1 MNKTMTRTVL
11 AAVAAV
17 ALAGAISAQAQLV
30 TKATAQIPF
39 TFSVGSSGFSAG
51 KCEITLPYQ
60 MPHVVLLKCDEARN
74 GVMVLTSPV
83 GGVLPIQQS
92 KLIFNR
98 YGDRYFLS
106 EIWIAGRAYGHRL
119 SRSKVERELAVA
131 QRGSQQIVL
140 ALR

>member
-17 ALAGAISAQAQLV
+17 ALAGAISAQAQLA
-30 TKATAQIPF
+30 TRATAQIPF
-39 TFSVGSSGFSAG
+39 TFSVASTGFSAG
-51 KCEITLPYQ
+51 KCDITLPYQ
-60 MPHVVLLKCDEARN
+60 MPHVVLLKCD
-74 GVMVLTSPV
+74 GVSSGVFAVTSPV

-92 KLIFNR
+92 KLVFNR

-106 EIWIAGRAYGHRL
+106 EIRIAGQAYAHRL
-119 SRSKVERELAVA
+119 PRSKVERELAVA
-131 QRGSQQIVL
+131 QRGTDQIVL